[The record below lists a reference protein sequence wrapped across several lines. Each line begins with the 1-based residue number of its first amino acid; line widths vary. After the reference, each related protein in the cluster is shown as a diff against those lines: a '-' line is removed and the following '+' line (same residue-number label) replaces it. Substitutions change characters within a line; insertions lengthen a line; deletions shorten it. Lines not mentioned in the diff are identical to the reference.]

1 MGRVGRATA
10 LGSSVMERG
19 MSPISPLKTEP
30 LHGTPGSPGAVSE
43 LDSHWAVTALD
54 AGERARALAAAARL
68 WGERHGP
75 ASADDPDVP
84 AISVLATAYDVAALD
99 WLDPFVRRVGAES
112 GGESDALTDALRT
125 PLVAVAGRTFQLHRV
140 LPVRGRGD
148 AGLFGLLHVA
158 ALATVADCRTDLAD
172 WLRASDAVRHL
183 RAGDRASWDAVLC
196 DRLAHVWV
204 DLLAPTRSG
213 YQRAVARLGA
223 LREERDAGEAGLLD
237 DLPEPGTG
245 STRRFRL
252 FTLYH
257 LADAAAALITY
268 LTSSE
273 PVDIL
278 RRLSLHFTVARAAA
292 AGDTTVDM
300 SLSWLHGAAVLL
312 AQRRTEQLALPGL
325 IQ

>member
-1 MGRVGRATA
+1 MF
-10 LGSSVMERG
+10 GSSVMERG

-30 LHGTPGSPGAVSE
+30 MHGSPGPPGGVSV
-43 LDSHWAVTALD
+43 LDGHWAVTAID
-54 AGERARALAAAARL
+54 ATERARALADAARL
-68 WGERHGP
+68 WSERHGP

-99 WLDPFVRRVGAES
+99 WLDPFVRHAGTETAGAS
-112 GGESDALTDALRT
+112 GAVTDALRN
-125 PLVAVAGRTFQLHRV
+125 PLVAVAGRTFQMHRV
-140 LPVRGRGD
+140 LPLRGRGEP
-148 AGLFGLLHVA
+148 GLFGLLHVA
-158 ALATVADCRTDLAD
+158 ALATVADRRADLAD
-172 WLRASDAVRHL
+172 WLRTGDAVRLL

-196 DRLAHVWV
+196 DRLAHVWI

-237 DLPEPGTG
+237 DLPEPGSA

-268 LTSSE
+268 LSSSE
-273 PVDIL
+273 PADIL

-292 AGDTTVDM
+292 AGDTSVDM

>member
-1 MGRVGRATA
+1 
-10 LGSSVMERG
+10 

-30 LHGTPGSPGAVSE
+30 MHGSPGTPGGVSV
-43 LDSHWAVTALD
+43 LDSHWAVTAID
-54 AGERARALAAAARL
+54 ATERARALADAARL
-68 WGERHGP
+68 WSERHGP

-99 WLDPFVRRVGAES
+99 WLDPFVRHAGTENAGES
-112 GGESDALTDALRT
+112 GAVTDALRT
-125 PLVAVAGRTFQLHRV
+125 PLVAVAGRTFQMHRV
-140 LPVRGRGD
+140 LPLRGRGEP
-148 AGLFGLLHVA
+148 GLFGLLHVA
-158 ALATVADCRTDLAD
+158 ALATVADRRADLAE
-172 WLRASDAVRHL
+172 WLRVGDAVRLL

-196 DRLAHVWV
+196 DRLAHVWI

-237 DLPEPGTG
+237 DLPEPGSG

-268 LTSSE
+268 LSSSE
-273 PVDIL
+273 PADIL

-292 AGDTTVDM
+292 AGDTSVDV